1 MDLCWLKIASF
12 SAQLNY
18 VSGKFSYLLECMQN
32 RAFRSQFAVKLLK
45 NLAFAI
51 GTIIF
56 AFGGVIVGGIAG
68 AIKGQTT
75 ESGMC
80 RGASIGFLS
89 GAIVAL
95 ELLDSVLNGHFDT
108 KVALFG
114 SIFDGKAF
122 REWVSPAIL
131 KAYQWQ
137 TSMNEGF
144 DNEEGLDIYNIVE
157 IRGVCPEQIKKLPSI
172 NFHHNYSSDSNLPNS
187 HDEVCCTICL
197 QDLMEGERARKL
209 PGCEHLFH
217 MLCID
222 EWLARSTSCPVCRK
236 TVHLSEFLGCKNL
249 L

>member
-1 MDLCWLKIASF
+1 
-12 SAQLNY
+12 
-18 VSGKFSYLLECMQN
+18 MQ
-32 RAFRSQFAVKLLK
+32 RRDFGYYELALKLLK
-45 NLAFAI
+45 NLALAI

-56 AFGGVIVGGIAG
+56 AFGGVIIGGIAG

-75 ESGMC
+75 ESGLC
-80 RGASIGFLS
+80 RGAAIGVMS

-95 ELLDSVLNGHFDT
+95 ELLDSVLNGHFLS

-114 SIFDGKAF
+114 SIFNGKAF
-122 REWVSPAIL
+122 RELVSPAIL

-144 DNEEGLDIYNIVE
+144 ANEEGSDLYNIAE
-157 IRGVCPEQIKKLPSI
+157 IRGLSPELIKKLPVI
-172 NFHHNYSSDSNLPNS
+172 NFHCLNSSNS
-187 HDEVCCTICL
+187 ALSISHTEVCCTICL
-197 QDLMEGERARKL
+197 QDLVEGERARKL

-236 TVHLSEFLGCKNL
+236 IVDSGEYLGCRNVL
-249 L
+249 RS